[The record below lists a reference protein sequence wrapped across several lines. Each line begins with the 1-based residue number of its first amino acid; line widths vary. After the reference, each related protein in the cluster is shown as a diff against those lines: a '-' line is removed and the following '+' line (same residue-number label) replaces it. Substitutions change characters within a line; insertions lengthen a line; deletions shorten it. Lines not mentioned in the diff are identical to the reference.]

1 MSLIVPAATAAA
13 TTATL
18 WFVPLI
24 VAAVSFYQYDKTDP
38 EGRPK
43 DTKVLSTNRINLI
56 RNDLWLSI
64 SFPGHRMQNKMTS
77 RQSNTHISSFL
88 FSSFKKKRRQSLHK
102 NFGVFKGG
110 RYIADEN
117 DEVFHLV
124 VGRLANSPP
133 PPFSYMFWK
142 CVCVCLR

>member
-43 DTKVLSTNRINLI
+43 DTKVNNNITNCV
-56 RNDLWLSI
+56 
-64 SFPGHRMQNKMTS
+64 RMI
-77 RQSNTHISSFL
+77 THIC
-88 FSSFKKKRRQSLHK
+88 R
-102 NFGVFKGG
+102 
-110 RYIADEN
+110 
-117 DEVFHLV
+117 
-124 VGRLANSPP
+124 
-133 PPFSYMFWK
+133 PFQNG
-142 CVCVCLR
+142 

>member
-43 DTKVLSTNRINLI
+43 DTKVNQT
-56 RNDLWLSI
+56 
-64 SFPGHRMQNKMTS
+64 TS
-77 RQSNTHISSFL
+77 PKITHTFVVLFKTADFL
-88 FSSFKKKRRQSLHK
+88 FLAELKICRQL
-102 NFGVFKGG
+102 
-110 RYIADEN
+110 N
-117 DEVFHLV
+117 DVISQHLI
-124 VGRLANSPP
+124 LSPP
-133 PPFSYMFWK
+133 
-142 CVCVCLR
+142 